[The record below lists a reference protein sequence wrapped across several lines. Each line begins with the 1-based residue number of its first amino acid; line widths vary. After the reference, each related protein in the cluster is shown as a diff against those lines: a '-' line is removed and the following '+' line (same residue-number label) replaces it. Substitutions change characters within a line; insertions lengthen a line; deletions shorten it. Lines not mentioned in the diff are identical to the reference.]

1 MRGHLAARR
10 FPSISV
16 RISASTPSS
25 SRRSLSGFRGSV
37 LVLDPPPQAHRT
49 TGMSS
54 CRRSTDWLLHGRALS
69 PAPAG
74 TGEARPNFT
83 GRRGLSALNAFLF
96 LFWVLAFSRRHPPAG
111 CWSHGA
117 SLTLCSSLPLSGPVG
132 GLRLNYHRLRHITL
146 DIVADFPIAGHIRG

>member
-1 MRGHLAARR
+1 MRGQLAARR

-16 RISASTPSS
+16 GISASTPSS
-25 SRRSLSGFRGSV
+25 RRSLSAAFAGPSWSWTHP
-37 LVLDPPPQAHRT
+37 DRT

>member
-1 MRGHLAARR
+1 MGGHLAARR

-16 RISASTPSS
+16 YQESQRARPHHRGGRSAAFAGPSWS
-25 SRRSLSGFRGSV
+25 WTHL
-37 LVLDPPPQAHRT
+37 HRT